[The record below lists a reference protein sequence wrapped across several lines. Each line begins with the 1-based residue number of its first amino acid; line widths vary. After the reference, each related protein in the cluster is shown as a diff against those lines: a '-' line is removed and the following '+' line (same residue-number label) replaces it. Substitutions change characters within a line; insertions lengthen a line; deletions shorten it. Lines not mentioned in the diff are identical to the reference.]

1 MASNCSFKIKNIE
14 VKSKFFFAPI
24 NTGLAS
30 NGNPTEDLLRFHGLL
45 ANEYTDINY
54 VGNVAI
60 DMETVTNNNTLFI
73 NPTMKNYSELAAT
86 IKKDGSIP
94 GVQIACFKSKLEA
107 QRNWKNSNTHDYIGF
122 VKNEIGSLS
131 VLHINQV
138 IKSFQ
143 KGIKKL
149 AEHGFEAI
157 QIHGAH
163 GYFLNNF
170 LSETFNNRTGEFGK
184 DRTLIIKEIL
194 DGIDSV
200 IKSTIIDLRITL
212 FEEKFENE
220 VTNKQ
225 SSFLEAIH
233 NISGIDIISI
243 SNGIYNI
250 DKKMIYPTKTIGVSF
265 MMDILEEFFKNHNEK
280 LWNVSGNIRNINE
293 LINLKAG
300 ITFSI
305 GRSIIAD
312 HDFLKKHFENNMQDI
327 VECCYRNECH
337 YYTLKK
343 NFIECGVN
351 KSLY

>member
-30 NGNPTEDLLRFHGLL
+30 NGNPTEDLLRFHGLR
-45 ANEYTDINY
+45 ANEYTGINY

-94 GVQIACFKSKLEA
+94 GVQIACFKSKLET
-107 QRNWKNSNTHDYIGF
+107 QRNWKNSNTYDYIGF

-131 VLHINQV
+131 VLHIN
-138 IKSFQ
+138 
-143 KGIKKL
+143 L
-149 AEHGFEAI
+149 
-157 QIHGAH
+157 
-163 GYFLNNF
+163 
-170 LSETFNNRTGEFGK
+170 
-184 DRTLIIKEIL
+184 
-194 DGIDSV
+194 
-200 IKSTIIDLRITL
+200 
-212 FEEKFENE
+212 
-220 VTNKQ
+220 
-225 SSFLEAIH
+225 
-233 NISGIDIISI
+233 
-243 SNGIYNI
+243 
-250 DKKMIYPTKTIGVSF
+250 KT
-265 MMDILEEFFKNHNEK
+265 
-280 LWNVSGNIRNINE
+280 
-293 LINLKAG
+293 G